1 MLEFSGEKDF
11 GRPVGE
17 VYAKLGDVNF
27 LSQCIPGAEA
37 VSCPTP
43 DTITGKLRPGF
54 SFMRGTMNL
63 NVRILER
70 IPESALRFEFAGKGI
85 GSSNTVQVTLTL
97 TPQATGTHAT
107 YQAQVTEM
115 GGLLKAVPQGL
126 VKASAQKVIG
136 DVWNEV
142 EKRLTA

>member
-11 GRPVGE
+11 GRPVAE
-17 VYAKLGDVNF
+17 VYAKLADVTF
-27 LSQCIPGAEA
+27 LAQCIPGAES
-37 VSCPTP
+37 VTCPTP
-43 DTITGKLRPGF
+43 DTIAGTLRPGF

-70 IPESALRFEFAGKGI
+70 LPESTIRFEFAGKGI

-97 TPQATGTHAT
+97 APQGASTHAT
-107 YQAQVTEM
+107 YQAKVTEM

-142 EKRLTA
+142 EKRFQS